1 MKKQAINKTEER
13 LFVYSRYFLL
23 LSILALVKDKLT
35 KDYIIDLILQSMI
48 RKDAYGIL
56 FVMAFLNQEKDIKE
70 SVKDLKEI
78 VNK

>member
-1 MKKQAINKTEER
+1 
-13 LFVYSRYFLL
+13 
-23 LSILALVKDKLT
+23 
-35 KDYIIDLILQSMI
+35 MI